1 MSDMMLV
8 FKLLSGYLAGAF
20 AIGIITLIVFWWSE
34 GREVSLKEYLRGF

>member
-1 MSDMMLV
+1 MNEFLLV
-8 FKLLSGYLAGAF
+8 VKLLSGYLAGAF

>member
-8 FKLLSGYLAGAF
+8 LKLILGYLAGAF
-20 AIGIITLIVFWWSE
+20 AIGIITLALMWWSE

>member
-1 MSDMMLV
+1 MSDFLLV
-8 FKLLSGYLAGAF
+8 AKFITGYLAGAF

>member
-8 FKLLSGYLAGAF
+8 FKLITGYLAGAF

>member
-8 FKLLSGYLAGAF
+8 LKLIAGYLAGAF

-34 GREVSLKEYLRGF
+34 GREVTLREYLRGF